1 MPQTLTGKAVLAFE
15 ARLAAN
21 PEMHLLRCSPSDF
34 PQSLAAASPRPV
46 VEPIEV
52 EIDHGRRVNRENC
65 DTRRPP
71 TIAMP
76 SGRRNSE
83 PAPWLSAIGR
93 APNSVAMV
101 VIMMGRK
108 RSRHAS

>member
-52 EIDHGRRVNRENC
+52 EIDHGRRVKREKLRHEETAN
-65 DTRRPP
+65 DRNAERTPQFRAR
-71 TIAMP
+71 AM
-76 SGRRNSE
+76 
-83 PAPWLSAIGR
+83 A
-93 APNSVAMV
+93 
-101 VIMMGRK
+101 
-108 RSRHAS
+108 